1 MQRRAM
7 LLLVLLLVLAVFFTT
22 ATREPLSAIKAK
34 QKAQT
39 ETLNNLDEIVN
50 SKDPE
55 NR

>member
-7 LLLVLLLVLAVFFTT
+7 LLLILLLVLAVFYTT
-22 ATREPLSAIKAK
+22 AILQPMSAIKAK